1 MKKDVGVLL
10 WKDKDVKY
18 AKGFDIY
25 LPIRIQLYEQ
35 ERDMVRKRGKPNSGD
50 TAQGQ
55 QQGEDLVAG
64 RLRACHLSLE
74 MHLFIFLESFW
85 YCNDHTDLFSVSFFQ
100 NPGFVYQLS

>member
-10 WKDKDVKY
+10 WKDKDVRY

-35 ERDMVRKRGKPNSGD
+35 ERDMVRKRGKPSSGD

-74 MHLFIFLESFW
+74 INLFIFLESFW
-85 YCNDHTDLFSVSFFQ
+85 YCNDHTELFSVSFFQ